1 MRLKNRLE
9 NYYKL
14 TQTSTNNKALQF
26 IKSRLELEEKLNNH
40 MKESIKHQQET
51 KLKNKIKYESSLHRK
66 KGDTLDIQQKL
77 HQLMVKLKHNEN
89 NIKKCKI

>member
-89 NIKKCKI
+89 NIKNCKI

>member
-14 TQTSTNNKALQF
+14 TQKSTKNKALQF

-89 NIKKCKI
+89 NIKNCKI

>member
-89 NIKKCKI
+89 NIKHCKI